1 MKDGHS
7 CYINF
12 SLEERIKELVNDG
25 YSIRIHKFKSKGRV
39 YFYVKAMKTVNGKRK
54 EITVARISPEEA
66 EKLEKLGLITKR
78 KRGRKVYKEKSE
90 SPNNNT
96 TTSAQPSDTSN
107 IKNFAD
113 SSGGYGGCKPN
124 INLSFGIHEV
134 SLKFTKPWVSVLFV
148 QSLGANYNEQNKQHV
163 LVIEI
168 GRKRYVKV
176 QVNRSGTAQVFLTAS
191 ENPLSIEEFIGFCK
205 FYLPSLFYRLTGREV
220 SLSDFIVMRS
230 PEINVDIDGAYMD
243 GAKVITIEGSGKPL
257 DRYCDELIRI
267 YQCDPMEKETMP
279 NGGVRVE
286 VRASGWKG
294 LPLSNIVSGLSAFSR
309 LPSLLSDV
317 QRTLEEVKGS
327 MSSNQIELGAILEA
341 VYNRFAN
348 ILWAMFEK
356 HDSRLE
362 LVLKQILKELLDKV
376 EEWVRSYVEHR
387 LQELGYNVNRM
398 GSNNGDN
405 GSSRVM
411 TLDDLPIEFARFL
424 GDLDEAGYVRIMYDK
439 IMYGDRTWQA
449 IRYFRGNI
457 DGFIEEA
464 SYEFVDGKRD
474 LRDLFKAVMKAIRFY
489 DNRFNGSVG
498 VPWDRFVSALE
509 RFYGKKLEEIEKE
522 LRSGL

>member
-1 MKDGHS
+1 M
-7 CYINF
+7 
-12 SLEERIKELVNDG
+12 
-25 YSIRIHKFKSKGRV
+25 
-39 YFYVKAMKTVNGKRK
+39 
-54 EITVARISPEEA
+54 
-66 EKLEKLGLITKR
+66 
-78 KRGRKVYKEKSE
+78 
-90 SPNNNT
+90 
-96 TTSAQPSDTSN
+96 
-107 IKNFAD
+107 
-113 SSGGYGGCKPN
+113 
-124 INLSFGIHEV
+124 V
-134 SLKFTKPWVSVLFV
+134 S
-148 QSLGANYNEQNKQHV
+148 
-163 LVIEI
+163 
-168 GRKRYVKV
+168 
-176 QVNRSGTAQVFLTAS
+176 
-191 ENPLSIEEFIGFCK
+191 
-205 FYLPSLFYRLTGREV
+205 
-220 SLSDFIVMRS
+220 
-230 PEINVDIDGAYMD
+230 
-243 GAKVITIEGSGKPL
+243 
-257 DRYCDELIRI
+257 
-267 YQCDPMEKETMP
+267 
-279 NGGVRVE
+279 
-286 VRASGWKG
+286 
-294 LPLSNIVSGLSAFSR
+294 SAFSR

-376 EEWVRSYVEHR
+376 EEWVRSYVDQR
-387 LQELGYNVNRM
+387 VRELERQGYNVNGIS
-398 GSNNGDN
+398 GSNSGN

-439 IMYGDRTWQA
+439 IMYGDKTWQA